1 MWKIG
6 NTEIKGKVLLAPMAG
21 YTSFGYRKFMEKFGA
36 DVTVTEMVS
45 DMGLLYGNR
54 ETTEYLSFSKSDV
67 PVGVQIFGFEP
78 KNLAKAAEIVI
89 KKVPF
94 ISFIDVNMG
103 CPVPKVTRNG
113 AGSAL
118 LKNPKLCGVII
129 REIKKVTDLPVT
141 AKIRLGW
148 DDKNINFLQ
157 VINELENA
165 GVAMIGIHARTTK
178 QLYYGEPRYD
188 VLKDI
193 RKKMAVPL
201 VISGNIFTL
210 DDAKNAI
217 DITGADAVM
226 VARGGVGNPT
236 LIKQINQYY
245 ENGSIIPDA
254 TFDEQVE
261 YCLELARYLIEEK
274 GEEKAMRVYRS
285 MAPKFFKGIPEVK
298 KLNSRLASELV
309 SYDSLVEIIND
320 YKSRHYDDF

>member
-21 YTSFGYRKFMEKFGA
+21 YTSFGYRKFMEKFGV

-54 ETTEYLSFSKSDV
+54 ETTEYLSFSQSNV

-78 KNLAKAAEIVI
+78 KNLAKAAEIVL
-89 KKVPF
+89 KTVPF

-118 LKNPKLCGVII
+118 LKNPKLCGEII

-157 VINELENA
+157 VINELEDA
-165 GVAMIGIHARTTK
+165 GVSMIGIHARTTK

-188 VLKDI
+188 LLKDI
-193 RKKMAVPL
+193 RKKMTVPL

-210 DDAKNAI
+210 DDARNAI

-245 ENGSIIPDA
+245 EDGSIIVDA

-274 GEEKAMRVYRS
+274 GEEKAMRIYRS

-320 YKSRHYDDF
+320 YKSRHHDDF

>member
-6 NTEIKGKVLLAPMAG
+6 STEISGKVLLAPMAG

-54 ETTEYLSFSKSDV
+54 ETTEYLSFSKSEV

-118 LKNPKLCGVII
+118 LKNPKLCGEII

-188 VLKDI
+188 LLKDI
-193 RKKMAVPL
+193 RKKMTVPL

-298 KLNSRLASELV
+298 KLNLRLASELV

>member
-21 YTSFGYRKFMEKFGA
+21 YTSFGYRKFMEKFGV

-118 LKNPKLCGVII
+118 LKNPKLCGEII

-141 AKIRLGW
+141 AKIRLGL

-188 VLKDI
+188 LLKDI
-193 RKKMAVPL
+193 RKKMTVPL
-201 VISGNIFTL
+201 VISGDIFTL

-298 KLNSRLASELV
+298 KLNLRLASELV